1 MLSFKNQVFD
11 SFISLQVTKY
21 CRFICPFA
29 AACFSDGSEYFSEIE
44 IETVMAVLGNAIGDI
59 ERTNKGVKP
68 DKKAA
73 GSNQISEFNI
83 IRVLPGVARL
93 QGTTQVN
100 RQ

>member
-1 MLSFKNQVFD
+1 M
-11 SFISLQVTKY
+11 T
-21 CRFICPFA
+21 
-29 AACFSDGSEYFSEIE
+29 
-44 IETVMAVLGNAIGDI
+44 VLGNAIGEI

-93 QGTTQVN
+93 QGTAQVHG
-100 RQ
+100 Q